1 MTVNLSRIVVLCLLL
16 AALIVPAVA
25 FEPQFA
31 SEQVTI
37 PSEPTVGGRVV
48 ITWDGKEIVNTNEK
62 HVKLNFSTE
71 NGQTIIKVREGKDK
85 ITTIHIPNKK

>member
-25 FEPQFA
+25 FEHQSA
-31 SEQVTI
+31 SEQVI
-37 PSEPTVGGRVV
+37 SEPTLGGKVV
-48 ITWDGKEIVNTNEK
+48 ITWEGKEIVNTNEK
-62 HVKLNFSTE
+62 HVKLNFRTE

-85 ITTIHIPNKK
+85 ITIIPIPSKK